1 MNTLCESLSG
11 GLAMSRIE
19 VEGSTLRQVEPP
31 VLVDTSLAV
40 PRKGNGG
47 ICVKVSASH
56 TMSESK
62 SRMFASLGSRASGR
76 KLVERC
82 GLIVVKPVGAMRLSK
97 LATPIKP
104 IVSDKRVLVNVR
116 SLGGVSYAPDS
127 SPTAS
132 FRGFGDHVKYK
143 LEDIGDCT
151 TVTLPQKEYDYIVSL
166 SEQTTK
172 LNNELMTTLQHQAKE
187 KVKLNLFN
195 PVLDEEE
202 LAKCFR
208 GLYID
213 CGKSMKIPCK
223 SESEKTKFAA
233 FLFYLVKN
241 AVFVGN
247 KFNQTTFFEFVQ
259 KKVFVGLNQDV
270 RTFRNYVNSLEFLE
284 RAVKNPKDFAKNL
297 DFEYFQRLELK
308 FRDTHFFQC
317 LNRLR
322 NNLSK
327 FL

>member
-1 MNTLCESLSG
+1 MNTLLESLSG

-31 VLVDTSLAV
+31 VLVDTSLSV
-40 PRKGNGG
+40 PCKESGG
-47 ICVKVSASH
+47 ICVKVSASP
-56 TMSESK
+56 TVSK
-62 SRMFASLGSRASGR
+62 RMFASLGRHASG
-76 KLVERC
+76 KDLVGHC
-82 GLIVVKPVGAMRLSK
+82 GMIAVKPVGAMRLPRF
-97 LATPIKP
+97 ATPIKP
-104 IVSDKRVLVNVR
+104 LVSDKRILVHVR
-116 SLGGVSYAPDS
+116 SLGGVSYAPNS
-127 SPTAS
+127 SSVAS
-132 FRGFGDHVKYK
+132 FKGFGDHVKYK
-143 LEDIGDCT
+143 QEDIGDCT
-151 TVTLPQKEYDYIVSL
+151 IVTLPQKEYDYIVSL
-166 SEQTTK
+166 SEQSIK
-172 LNNELMTTLQHQAKE
+172 INNKLMTTLQHQAKG

-259 KKVFVGLNQDV
+259 KNVFIGLNQDV

-284 RAVKNPKDFAKNL
+284 RAVKNPKAFAKNL
-297 DFEYFQRLELK
+297 DFEYFQHLELK